1 MKVQAALETSADE
14 LVKNGVEIFDGSFL
28 LKVSEDRLS
37 AFVYPQDEGNAASV
51 RSRFHELL
59 QEVQRFGISFGF
71 LPGLEATPNSGFIIS
86 KGKSAVDGEDARVR
100 PVVLPTGNYTPKIA
114 GNNNDQ
120 VDHRELGHI
129 VNVRKGQLLLEKIP
143 ATAGSPGM
151 DVFGVHLPA
160 RAGSNVSLKCGSGT
174 ELSADGLKVTAM
186 VQGEF
191 VMEKG
196 RPVVSQEHVLAGD
209 VDTGVGNISFGGNSL
224 VVEGKVKSGFKVAC
238 VGDISIGQ
246 GVENASVLADGTVSI
261 TGGVVGHESTIRA
274 KGDIH
279 LDFCENSKLIESQGS
294 LLVNGFVVQGEVK
307 VAGDI
312 KALGDKGALIGGT
325 YIAGGSIF
333 VKDLGSDGEVLTELS
348 VGLDPALAKR
358 KNIIAVAREIVP
370 GRLNDIIRNISTLTE
385 LKKNMGKDFPEDKE
399 SLLLKLNEL
408 MPKMM
413 DKSAMLTEL
422 EKQLAED
429 LSRRIDDGVY
439 VYGTVYPGVRVNIG
453 PASKLIMEEESQV
466 VIDYKA
472 KDQKI
477 QIRGMSKDEARLGE
491 ELPPSH

>member
-1 MKVQAALETSADE
+1 MKVQSALETSADE
-14 LVKNGVEIFDGSFL
+14 LIKNGVEILDGSFL
-28 LKVSEDRLS
+28 LKVSEDRLR
-37 AFVYPQDEGNAASV
+37 ALVYPLEGVDAASA
-51 RSRFHELL
+51 RESFYEIL
-59 QEVQRFGISFGF
+59 QEVQRYGVSFGF

-86 KGKSAVDGEDARVR
+86 KGKPAVDGEDARMR
-100 PVVLPTGNYTPKIA
+100 PVVAPAGNYVPKTA
-114 GNNNDQ
+114 DDNHDQ

-129 VNVRKGQLLLEKIP
+129 VNVRKGQLLLEKVP

-160 RAGSNVSLKCGSGT
+160 RAGSNVTLKCGKGA
-174 ELSADGLKVTAM
+174 ELSGDGLRVTAM
-186 VQGEF
+186 AQGEF
-191 VMEKG
+191 VMDKG

-209 VDTGVGNISFGGNSL
+209 VDTGVGNISFSGNSL
-224 VVEGKVKSGFKVAC
+224 VIEGKVKSGFKVAC
-238 VGDISIGQ
+238 VGDISIEQ
-246 GVENASVLADGTVSI
+246 GVENGIILADGAISVS
-261 TGGVVGHESTIRA
+261 GGVVGHEATVRA

-279 LDFCENSKLIESQGS
+279 FDFCENSKLIETQGS
-294 LLVNGFVVQGEVK
+294 LLVNAFVVQGVVK
-307 VAGDI
+307 AAGDI

-358 KNIIAVAREIVP
+358 KKIISEARELVP
-370 GRLNDIIRNISTLTE
+370 GRLNDIIRNISTLSE
-385 LKKNMGKDFPEDKE
+385 LKKNMGKDFPVDKE
-399 SLLLKLNEL
+399 RLLLKLNDL

-413 DKSAMLTEL
+413 DKSALLTEL

-439 VYGTVYPGVRVNIG
+439 VYGTVYPGVRINIG
-453 PASKLIMEEESQV
+453 TASKLIMEKESQV

-491 ELPPSH
+491 E